1 MVPVLG
7 LFRCQPTVIMVRS
20 DTAVV
25 VQYVIINLLPGLVL
39 VDVTI
44 RWHPFCFQT
53 AEEAF
58 HWAIIPAVSP
68 PTDTLLYSVTPE
80 NLLIFQACILAS
92 LVAMEHNIMWLTTRL
107 IGHPQ
112 GIAYQC
118 SIGMCGQ
125 TPADNPAGK
134 KIHHNRQIAPAI
146 SGPDIGNISTPYL
159 VWLGDSELA
168 PEQIRQ
174 AGMLLTGI
182 FVLMFSGLTTA
193 QIQMF
198 HQPPGTVTAHRDA
211 VLGQHVSQRA
221 RPRRAPALVPHPAYF
236 TAQPDM
242 HRIHRIASF
251 LPVPVTAAVYS
262 QTDNGVAATE
272 SGNYREPFSESDIK
286 SAVAFFNIV
295 FCSSRQRTC
304 FSSSRIRCW
313 SGVIGV
319 AEGAI
324 PWRSRL
330 S

>member
-1 MVPVLG
+1 
-7 LFRCQPTVIMVRS
+7 
-20 DTAVV
+20 
-25 VQYVIINLLPGLVL
+25 
-39 VDVTI
+39 
-44 RWHPFCFQT
+44 
-53 AEEAF
+53 
-58 HWAIIPAVSP
+58 
-68 PTDTLLYSVTPE
+68 
-80 NLLIFQACILAS
+80 
-92 LVAMEHNIMWLTTRL
+92 MWLTTRL

-134 KIHHNRQIAPAI
+134 KIHDDRQIAPAI

-211 VLGQHVSQRA
+211 VLGQHICQRA
-221 RPRRAPALVPHPAYF
+221 RTCGTSTLVPDPAYF
-236 TAQPDM
+236 AIQPDSR
-242 HRIHRIASF
+242 RINGIVPL
-251 LPVPVTAAVYS
+251 LPVPVTAAMYVQS
-262 QTDNGVAATE
+262 STKADTRVAAAQ
-272 SGNYREPFSESDIK
+272 SGNYRKPFSESDIK

-295 FCSSRQRTC
+295 FCPSRR
-304 FSSSRIRCW
+304 
-313 SGVIGV
+313 
-319 AEGAI
+319 
-324 PWRSRL
+324 
-330 S
+330 